1 MKRTI
6 LVFCAVCAL
15 AAGAFA
21 QSTTPKQV
29 MQQIRQAYD
38 KVQSL
43 RATVQ
48 MKMGG
53 ETFVASVQFVRP
65 KQFLVQVTQNGKP
78 VQSFI
83 SDGTTFTTYDA
94 QQKTYLQQPVPED
107 KPLAGGHLNFAGF
120 AAMALEP
127 QFGQILE
134 AFAERSFNNAQA
146 KGAQKVGTTPCRV
159 VELTGEGG
167 TMTLLLGQKDGL
179 VYKMV
184 YKTSDGDTYEEVVTA
199 LQLNTPVQ
207 KTAFAFKPPAD
218 AKKVEPGQQAERD
231 DTTSLKG
238 QEAPNFTLTDMEGNE
253 VSLSSLRGKVV
264 FLDFWATWCPP
275 CRNSLPHTQSLSQHE
290 KAKSGELVVLAV
302 NAREELDTVKKF
314 MQDNS
319 YSFRVLMDKEG
330 AVLNAYKVQ
339 GIPTFVLIDREGKVA
354 WVQVGFGPGTEK
366 QMEEAVKQA
375 LGQ

>member
-1 MKRTI
+1 MKRALLVTCAI
-6 LVFCAVCAL
+6 LTL
-15 AAGAFA
+15 ATSAFP
-21 QSTTPKQV
+21 QNINPQQV
-29 MQQIRQAYD
+29 LQQIRQAYD

-48 MKMGG
+48 VKMG
-53 ETFVASVQFVRP
+53 ETFVASVQFLRP
-65 KQFLVQVTQNGKP
+65 KQFSVQVTQNGKL
-78 VQSFI
+78 VQSFT
-83 SDGTTFTTYDA
+83 SDGATFTTYDA
-94 QQKTYLQQPVPED
+94 QSKTYTQQPVPED
-107 KPLAGGHLNFAGF
+107 KPLMGGYLNFAGF
-120 AAMALEP
+120 AAVAMEP
-127 QFGQILE
+127 QFGQMLE
-134 AFAERSFNNAQA
+134 GFVKRSFNKAQS
-146 KGAQKVGTTPCRV
+146 KGTQKVGATPCRV

-167 TMTLLLGQKDGL
+167 TMTLFLGQKDGL
-179 VYKMV
+179 VYRMV
-184 YKTSDGDTYEEVVTA
+184 YKMSDGDTYEELVTA

-218 AKKVEPGQQAERD
+218 AKKEEPKQQAERE

-275 CRNSLPHTQSLSQHE
+275 CRNSLPHTQALSQHE
-290 KAKSGELVVLAV
+290 KAKSGDLMVLAV

-314 MQDNS
+314 MQDNN

-339 GIPTFVLIDREGKVA
+339 GIPTFVLIDREGKIA
-354 WVQVGFGPGTEK
+354 WVQVGFGPGNEK
-366 QMEEAVKQA
+366 QMEEAVQHA